1 MSTRISLNSLMKGG
15 KTRIKIV
22 KTITVITVNTKNNDR
37 DLGIFKPFCIWLHKL
52 QTIFEITN
60 EQIIKRRKSLKV
72 QIIKEVIKI
81 TANLKYEE
89 LRNLVNILLLFR
101 IS

>member
-1 MSTRISLNSLMKGG
+1 MKGG
-15 KTRIKIV
+15 KTRIAIIKIMNDITN
-22 KTITVITVNTKNNDR
+22 KTINKEI
-37 DLGIFKPFCIWLHKL
+37 DLGSFKPVCIWLHKL

-72 QIIKEVIKI
+72 HINKDVIKI
-81 TANLKYEE
+81 TTNLKYDE
-89 LRNLVNILLLFR
+89 LLNLDDNLLLLR